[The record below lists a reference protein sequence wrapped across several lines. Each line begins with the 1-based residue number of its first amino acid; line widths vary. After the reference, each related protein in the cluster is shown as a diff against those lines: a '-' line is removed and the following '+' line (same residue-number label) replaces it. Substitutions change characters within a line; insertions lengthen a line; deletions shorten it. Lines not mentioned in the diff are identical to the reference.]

1 MEDGGVEG
9 WRERKGWKGGG
20 KEGREREDGRVEGW
34 REREDGGVEGWRV
47 REDGGVQGCVVM
59 YVPVVCTVT

>member
-1 MEDGGVEG
+1 MAEWRGG
-9 WRERKGWKGGG
+9 
-20 KEGREREDGRVEGW
+20 GRERMAEW
-34 REREDGGVEGWRV
+34 RGWRV